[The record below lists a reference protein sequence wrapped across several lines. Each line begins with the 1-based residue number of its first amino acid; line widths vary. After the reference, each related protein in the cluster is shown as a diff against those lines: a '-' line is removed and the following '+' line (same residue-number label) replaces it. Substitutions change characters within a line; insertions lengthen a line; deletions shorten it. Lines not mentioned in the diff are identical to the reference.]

1 MKSDQEIAQ
10 KALIRPIKEIAEKAG
25 LQQDVQLYGEYK
37 AKVPTGKLRKLEEEA
52 KPEGKLILVTAMTP
66 TKFGEGKT
74 TNTIGLGQALQKI
87 GKKSMAAIREPSLGP
102 CMGIKGGAAGGGYSQ
117 VLPMDEINLHFTGDM
132 HAVSITHNLLS
143 ALIDN
148 HIHRQK
154 EPVLNPRKIQWKRVM
169 DMNDRSLREI
179 IIGAGKGGKNGV
191 MREDGFEI
199 TAASEVMAV
208 LALADSIT
216 DLKERLGRII
226 IGETWDKKPVTAADI
241 NAHGAMAALLKQALD
256 PNLVQSIEGMPV
268 FVHAGPFANIA
279 HGCSSLTATKMALK
293 MSDYTVTEAGFGS
306 DLGAE
311 KFYDITCRAGGLK
324 PSAAVLVVTLRAF
337 KVHGLDNILK
347 HAENMGLFNVP
358 VVVSIN
364 RFADDDP
371 KELEELKKRLEDQ
384 GTAAEITDF
393 RESGGAGGTKLA
405 ERIVEICERDKEDE
419 FTYLYPLDMGIREK
433 IETIAEKVYGAGK
446 VSYNKGMITRIR
458 RFEEQG
464 YGKLPICIAK
474 TQMSLSDDAK
484 VTGRPKDFT
493 ITVKD
498 ARISAGAGFIVV
510 YTGDIMTMPGLPM
523 RPSAEEIDIDAE
535 GNITGLF

>member
-1 MKSDQEIAQ
+1 MKSYQEIAQ
-10 KALIRPIKEIAEKAG
+10 KAVIRPIKEIAEKAG
-25 LQQDVQLYGEYK
+25 LQQDVQLYGAYK
-37 AKVPTGKLRKLEEEA
+37 AKVPTGKLRRLEEAAE
-52 KPEGKLILVTAMTP
+52 PDGKLVLVTAMTP

-279 HGCSSLTATKMALK
+279 HGCNSLTATKMALK

-371 KELEELKKRLEDQ
+371 KELEELKKRLEDK

-484 VTGRPKDFT
+484 AAGRPKDFT

-510 YTGDIMTMPGLPM
+510 YTGDIMTMPGLPA
-523 RPSAEEIDIDAE
+523 RPSAEDIDIDAE

>member
-10 KALIRPIKEIAEKAG
+10 KAVIRPIKEIAEKAG
-25 LQQDVQLYGEYK
+25 LQQDVQLYGAYK
-37 AKVPTGKLRKLEEEA
+37 AKVPTGKLRRLEEAAE
-52 KPEGKLILVTAMTP
+52 PDGKLVLVTAMTP

-279 HGCSSLTATKMALK
+279 HGCNSLTATKMALK

-371 KELEELKKRLEDQ
+371 KELEELKKRLEDK

-484 VTGRPKDFT
+484 AAGRPKDFT

-510 YTGDIMTMPGLPM
+510 YTGDIMTMPGLPA
-523 RPSAEEIDIDAE
+523 RPSAEDIDIDAE